1 MYLANHNSLLGLAI
15 VQYELPAIEAQKL
28 RLKLKYLIPLE
39 NEETS
44 RSQYSNEPASWPLG
58 KAMTPTKAWQTIK

>member
-1 MYLANHNSLLGLAI
+1 MSWKFVQGLTQMYLANHNSLLGLAI

-44 RSQYSNEPASWPLG
+44 RSQYSNEPAS
-58 KAMTPTKAWQTIK
+58 

>member
-44 RSQYSNEPASWPLG
+44 RSQYSNEPAS
-58 KAMTPTKAWQTIK
+58 